1 MGLFDKLKNQAA
13 GAAQGATRQLGNQAS
28 KTIGQA
34 VSNVGKGVGKSVS
47 VTFGSMPQTL
57 AEFTTLPQAEM
68 KTPFDTAAMLV
79 AALCV
84 YPGNKTE
91 AVAMINFLRGPR
103 PLAPREESF
112 IGERLRDKDYLPASY
127 FNGATPQNGYVPSEP
142 YTVVISDGPYSYTTE
157 NMANLL
163 LQSSGADEKREV
175 QLRLSKDGKWYLW
188 EHKLLPGI
196 RQPEAQNPWA

>member
-1 MGLFDKLKNQAA
+1 MGLFDDLKKKATGAVGGAVGQAA
-13 GAAQGATRQLGNQAS
+13 GN
-28 KTIGQA
+28 I
-34 VSNVGKGVGKSVS
+34 GKGSGKSVS
-47 VTFGSMPQTL
+47 VVFDAMPQTL
-57 AEFTTLPQAEM
+57 AAFKALPQAEM

-84 YPGNKTE
+84 YPANKAE
-91 AVAMINFLRGPR
+91 AFAMINCLRGPR

-127 FNGATPQNGYVPSEP
+127 FIGATPQNGYVPTEP
-142 YTVVISDGPYSYTTE
+142 YTVIVCDGPYSYTTE

-175 QLRLSKDGKWYLW
+175 QLRLAKDGKWYLW